1 MGAGTL
7 YERDFYTWTQ
17 EQAARLRELEGHNR
31 LDVEHLSDEVAD
43 LGRSELNKTR
53 QHLRQVLAHLVKAA
67 VSPDAEPVHHWLKEV
82 RVQQVQARDAFSPGM
97 RRNIDLAALWRDALG
112 AANDDLEA
120 FGERPVGQDM
130 ACPLT
135 LDQLI
140 AEGFDR
146 DAALDAVADAL
157 GADG

>member
-17 EQAARLRELEGHNR
+17 EQAARLRELRGHNR

-43 LGRSELNKTR
+43 LGRSELNKTEE
-53 QHLRQVLAHLVKAA
+53 HLLQTLAHLIKAA
-67 VSPDAEPVHHWLKEV
+67 ARPEAEPSRDWRKEA
-82 RVQQVQARDAFSPGM
+82 RTHQRQARRAFSPGM
-97 RRNIDLAALWRDALG
+97 RRQLDVDAIWRDAVADANDSF
-112 AANDDLEA
+112 AANDEVQVTA
-120 FGERPVGQDM
+120 PSR
-130 ACPLT
+130 CPLT

-140 AEGFDR
+140 AERFDR

-157 GADG
+157 GSDG